1 MNYIV
6 RTSDLGSNTSLHYES
21 AGTLATGAF
30 AGKLATAALAIALLY
45 PSLDSRFIHKTVETK
60 LYDDPIHLSYRD
72 NASQDTQFVM
82 LPFVDLTDE
91 LSRVFGHLLQN
102 RTELDDDSH
111 RVLYAN
117 LWEMYE

>member
-1 MNYIV
+1 M
-6 RTSDLGSNTSLHYES
+6 
-21 AGTLATGAF
+21 
-30 AGKLATAALAIALLY
+30 
-45 PSLDSRFIHKTVETK
+45 
-60 LYDDPIHLSYRD
+60 YDDPIHLSYRD
-72 NASQDTQFVM
+72 NASQDTQFVL

>member
-1 MNYIV
+1 MNYL
-6 RTSDLGSNTSLHYES
+6 RTPDLGSNTSLHYES
-21 AGTLATGAF
+21 AGTLSTEGF

-45 PSLDSRFIHKTVETK
+45 PSLDSRFIHKTIGTK
-60 LYDDPIHLSYRD
+60 LYDDPIHLSYSE
-72 NASQDTQFVM
+72 NASQDTQFVQV
-82 LPFVDLTDE
+82 PFIDLTDE
-91 LSRVFGHLLQN
+91 LSRVLGHLLKN

>member
-1 MNYIV
+1 MNYIEA
-6 RTSDLGSNTSLHYES
+6 TPNLGSNTALQYEG

-45 PSLDSRFIHKTVETK
+45 PSLDSRFMHKTVETK

-72 NASQDTQFVM
+72 NASQDTQFVQV
-82 LPFVDLTDE
+82 PFVDLTDE
-91 LSRVFGHLLQN
+91 LNRVFGLLLQN
-102 RTELDDDSH
+102 RAELDNDSH

-117 LWEMYE
+117 LWKMYE